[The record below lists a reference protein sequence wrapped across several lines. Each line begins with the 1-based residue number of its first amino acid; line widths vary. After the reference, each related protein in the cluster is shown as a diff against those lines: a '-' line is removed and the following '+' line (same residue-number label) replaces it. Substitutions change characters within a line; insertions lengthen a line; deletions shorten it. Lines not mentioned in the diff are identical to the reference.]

1 LLGASLLLAGLGA
14 LLLSTSFDR
23 KATVRPVG
31 TDQPVNTSARAP
43 GDISAHNS
51 PTLVR
56 NPKRPSNL
64 VVTSRIDTPVFACAL
79 HVSYDGGAKWIKT
92 RIPTPQP
99 EGGKCFSPD
108 VAFSAD
114 GTLYV
119 SRVQLKGRGNVP
131 NSLWVSTSKDG
142 GRTLSEPVRVAG
154 ELTFQTRLAA
164 DPVKPGR
171 VYMTYLQ
178 ADAVG
183 VLRFANVGNPIVA
196 TRSDDAGVTWQPP
209 VRVSS
214 SLRPRVVAPA
224 PVVGR
229 DGSLYVLYHD
239 LGLDRLDYEGAHEGL
254 GGTPFNGPASLVLAR
269 SRDNGASWL
278 ESTAGRGLI
287 PIQRFIVF
295 LAPYPSVAVDREG
308 RVYAAFHS
316 NSLGDPDVLLWS
328 LEPGASSWRGP
339 VRVNDTPRKDR
350 TAQYLP
356 KLAVAPD
363 GRLDV
368 MYYDRRGDR
377 QNVRNNVSLQSSFDH
392 GKTFTKSVQ
401 LASKPSDSRIG
412 FGAKEGL
419 PDLGSRLALIST
431 DRAAL
436 GLWTD
441 TRAGVPETQ
450 KQDLAAA
457 AVAVSDPPRL
467 SDTTR
472 DALRYGGV
480 LLALLGLVLLGLAVR
495 RSGDSGS
502 DKPKPKPKPKS
513 RAKPKPKPEPK
524 ATV

>member
-1 LLGASLLLAGLGA
+1 
-14 LLLSTSFDR
+14 
-23 KATVRPVG
+23 
-31 TDQPVNTSARAP
+31 
-43 GDISAHNS
+43 
-51 PTLVR
+51 
-56 NPKRPSNL
+56 
-64 VVTSRIDTPVFACAL
+64 
-79 HVSYDGGAKWIKT
+79 
-92 RIPTPQP
+92 
-99 EGGKCFSPD
+99 
-108 VAFSAD
+108 
-114 GTLYV
+114 
-119 SRVQLKGRGNVP
+119 
-131 NSLWVSTSKDG
+131 
-142 GRTLSEPVRVAG
+142 
-154 ELTFQTRLAA
+154 
-164 DPVKPGR
+164 
-171 VYMTYLQ
+171 
-178 ADAVG
+178 
-183 VLRFANVGNPIVA
+183 
-196 TRSDDAGVTWQPP
+196 VTWQPP

-269 SRDNGASWL
+269 SRDNGATWV

-419 PDLGSRLALIST
+419 PDLGSRLALISADT
-431 DRAAL
+431 GAL
-436 GLWTD
+436 GVWTD
-441 TRAGVPETQ
+441 TSAGTSVSR
-450 KQDLAAA
+450 KQDLAAGP
-457 AVAVSDPPRL
+457 VAFSRPAPLGGLVKR
-467 SDTTR
+467 
-472 DALRYGGV
+472 ALLYGGFA
-480 LLALLGLVLLGLAVR
+480 LALAGLACCVSAPRRRRRVR
-495 RSGDSGS
+495 T
-502 DKPKPKPKPKS
+502 P
-513 RAKPKPKPEPK
+513 
-524 ATV
+524 